1 MSTRACGLPVP
12 KTTFV
17 RPSASGQAWQAIAC
31 ACSVSRGMCGFFMSA
46 SFVGGRFSS
55 GDRATPRSESR
66 RSFGN
71 GPDGRKLAAA
81 YTYNRGR
88 RWLNPM
94 AISCWM
100 VPADTAMSSMVTASS
115 PWEPT
120 MVTSSPICG
129 FRRGF
134 VP

>member
-1 MSTRACGLPVP
+1 
-12 KTTFV
+12 
-17 RPSASGQAWQAIAC
+17 
-31 ACSVSRGMCGFFMSA
+31 MCGFFMSA

-100 VPADTAMSSMVTASS
+100 VPADTAMSSMVHRLVALGADDGHLIANLRVQTRLRAVGAHVHFEHALIHADVAHLMAAA
-115 PWEPT
+115 PVQQEVRAT
-120 MVTSSPICG
+120 
-129 FRRGF
+129 
-134 VP
+134 